1 MKKRE
6 LAHYRALLLMRRA
19 ELVGD
24 VVSMEQEALRGTGDG
39 DLSHVPMHMAD
50 QGTDNYER
58 EFTLQLAAS
67 ERQLLAEIEAALQR
81 ITDGTYGIC
90 EETGQP
96 ISKARLEAK
105 PWARFTIEVAR
116 ERDRRAQGLH
126 R

>member
-1 MKKRE
+1 MKKRD
-6 LAHYRALLLMRRA
+6 LNYFRKLLLLRRA

-39 DLSHVPMHMAD
+39 DLSNMPMHMAD

-67 ERQLLAEIEAALQR
+67 ERQLLTEIEQALQR
-81 ITDGTYGIC
+81 IADGTYGIC
-90 EETGQP
+90 EKSGEP
-96 ISKARLEAK
+96 ISRARLEAK

-116 ERDRRAQGLH
+116 ENDRRAKGI
-126 R
+126 RW